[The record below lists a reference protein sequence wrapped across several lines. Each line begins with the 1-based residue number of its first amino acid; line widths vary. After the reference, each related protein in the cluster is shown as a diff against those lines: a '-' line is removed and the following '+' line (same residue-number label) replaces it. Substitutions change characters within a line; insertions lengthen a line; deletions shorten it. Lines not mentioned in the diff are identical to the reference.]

1 MRASGRC
8 ARVVLCGVALAPL
21 VAAQAPQP
29 TSSPVSRPTGAP
41 TPAEDLT
48 QPPGLPALGKWMLDA
63 GLQPAHWL
71 GGTYR
76 GKRLREPINVIL
88 LDRVAGSAEE
98 AEQRLLAASKA
109 AGYESR
115 EGHSTG
121 YHGIIAG
128 ITYDQLPAGKH
139 RAFSNEPFELTNNH
153 GRIFGPNRVQGGWLF
168 IGAFSREKV
177 ESRPKIKHWY
187 VSFNRARDDFARR
200 LQQRTEY
207 KFTGLVPMRNAL
219 SGADGVTTGDHD
231 GFAVMLVARK

>member
-1 MRASGRC
+1 LRASGRC
-8 ARVVLCGVALAPL
+8 ATIVLCGVALAPL

-29 TSSPVSRPTGAP
+29 TSSPVSRPVRTP
-41 TPAEDLT
+41 TLDQDLT

-63 GLQPAHWL
+63 SLQPAHWL

-88 LDRVAGSAEE
+88 LDQVAGSAEE
-98 AEQRLLAASKA
+98 AEERLLAASKA

-115 EGHSTG
+115 EGHSAG

-128 ITYDQLPAGKH
+128 IAYAQLPAGKH

-153 GRIFGPNRVQGGWLF
+153 GRIFGPNRVEGGWLF

-177 ESRPKIKHWY
+177 ESRLKTRHWY
-187 VSFNRARDDFARR
+187 VSFGRARDDFARR
-200 LQQRTEY
+200 LHERTEF

-219 SGADGVTTGDHD
+219 SGDGGVTTGDHD